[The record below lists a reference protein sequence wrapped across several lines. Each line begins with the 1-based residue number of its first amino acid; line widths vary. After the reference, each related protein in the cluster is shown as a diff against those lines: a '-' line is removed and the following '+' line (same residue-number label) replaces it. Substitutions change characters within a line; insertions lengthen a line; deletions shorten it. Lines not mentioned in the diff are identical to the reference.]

1 MGRFLILCV
10 TVLLLGCNYDKF
22 DRLPK
27 REPIDVAPN
36 MDIAD
41 MRALYRDKP
50 LKIFDDVV
58 IAGHVTATDKSN
70 NFYRTFMI
78 QDASAAIEVKAG
90 LQDLHNIYRQ
100 GQHIVILCKDL
111 SIGLSAQGV
120 LQVGVGRE
128 GWDGLYVDYFGYKS
142 LLGKHLLRNTEFVG
156 IEPLQLTL
164 SQLNESMTGL
174 LVKIDALTLE
184 TDEPD
189 TWTTEQEALY
199 TSTHYRRFKDKG
211 GNEIIVATSV
221 YANFARKTIPRNELS
236 LVGILQYGKMSSS
249 GAQRYLLKIRDEQD
263 IVL

>member
-1 MGRFLILCV
+1 MDKLLIICV
-10 TVLLLGCNYDKF
+10 VALLLGCNYDKF
-22 DRLPK
+22 GTLPQ
-27 REPIDVAPN
+27 RELPDVAPN

-50 LKIFDDVV
+50 LHIYDDVV

-100 GQHIVILCKDL
+100 GQHIIVLCKDL

-120 LQVGVGRE
+120 LQIGVGRE

-142 LLGKHLLRNTEFVG
+142 LLSKHLLRNTEVVS
-156 IEPLQLTL
+156 IEPQQLSIPWL
-164 SQLNESMTGL
+164 DESMTGL

-184 TDEPD
+184 TDELD

-199 TSTHYRRFKDKG
+199 TSTHYRRFKDRE
-211 GNEIIVATSV
+211 GNEIIVATSI
-221 YANFARKTIPRNELS
+221 YANFARKTIPRSELS
-236 LVGILQYGKMSSS
+236 LVGVLQYGKMSNS
-249 GAQRYLLKIRDEQD
+249 GAQRFSLKLRNEQD
-263 IVL
+263 VVL